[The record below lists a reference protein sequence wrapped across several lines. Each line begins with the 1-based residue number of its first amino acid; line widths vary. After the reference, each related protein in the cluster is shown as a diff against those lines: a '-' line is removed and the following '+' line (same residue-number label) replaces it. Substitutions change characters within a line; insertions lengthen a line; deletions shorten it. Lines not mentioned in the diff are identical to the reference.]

1 MKILARGWSRN
12 MGPTIAADL
21 NLTEVKY
28 NYDIPTVWRD
38 TPVIYQQGGQMVVG
52 WFRELRMMGNYR
64 MDIEFSNEDILR
76 LFKLRFGTE
85 LKEWLVDDEGF
96 TISPELTKRA
106 LRTVKLSDVTLADLA
121 AMQEGPRNEPA
132 TAEKLVEKSNVA
144 TFRRRV

>member
-1 MKILARGWSRN
+1 
-12 MGPTIAADL
+12 
-21 NLTEVKY
+21 
-28 NYDIPTVWRD
+28 
-38 TPVIYQQGGQMVVG
+38 MVVG